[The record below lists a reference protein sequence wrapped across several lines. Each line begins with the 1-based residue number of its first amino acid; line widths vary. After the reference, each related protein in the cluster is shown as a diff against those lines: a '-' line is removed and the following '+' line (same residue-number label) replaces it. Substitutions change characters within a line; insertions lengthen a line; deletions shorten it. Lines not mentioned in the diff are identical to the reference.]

1 MQMRPDG
8 TDEPTDRAARR
19 PGLGSRRVVRTS
31 FAVSAAI
38 HVLAVVLY
46 PLMFERLDPS
56 GTFFLPPPADGPPQ
70 GAQVIRLL
78 DIEEVQ
84 DTERPEDPEQI
95 EQVEVPEPETGVP
108 ILEGLPGVDLVP
120 PGPTAAERLR
130 PVLVDARLWRMPPP
144 EFFEL
149 PLDQREELILAD
161 RISEWL
167 DSVRIAEAAEAALTD
182 WTFTDADG
190 GRWGISPGKIHLG
203 DLTLPLPFGFGTQVG
218 QRDRTNQLVW
228 QWEEIMRQAARAE
241 VEMSWRERAAAIR
254 ARRDAERAAERSITR
269 PDTTRGR

>member
-1 MQMRPDG
+1 
-8 TDEPTDRAARR
+8 
-19 PGLGSRRVVRTS
+19 
-31 FAVSAAI
+31 
-38 HVLAVVLY
+38 VLLY
-46 PLMFERLDPS
+46 PLMFDRLDPS
-56 GTFFLPPPADGPPQ
+56 GAFFSPPPADGPPQ

-84 DTERPEDPEQI
+84 QTDRPEDPERI

-108 ILEGLPGVDLVP
+108 ILEGLPGIDLVP

-130 PVLVDARLWRMPPP
+130 AVLVDARLWRTPPP

-161 RISEWL
+161 RISVWL
-167 DSVRIAEAAEAALTD
+167 DSVRAAEAAEAALTD

-203 DLTLPLPFGFGTQVG
+203 DITLPLPFAFGTPVG

-241 VEMSWRERAAAIR
+241 VELSWRERAEAIR
-254 ARRDAERAAERSITR
+254 VRRDAERAAERSTIR
-269 PDTTRGR
+269 RDTTRAR